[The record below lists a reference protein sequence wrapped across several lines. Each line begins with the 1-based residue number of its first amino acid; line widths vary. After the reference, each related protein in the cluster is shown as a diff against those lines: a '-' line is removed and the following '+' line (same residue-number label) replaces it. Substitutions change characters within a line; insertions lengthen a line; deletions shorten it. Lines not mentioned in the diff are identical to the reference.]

1 MKTCKNCG
9 AEIPDSAAYC
19 DICGALCSKRLE
31 VKPPAEQKRIE
42 KNRARRKKTAER
54 ILLAFGICVGA
65 FIVIAV
71 TANFISMKK
80 YEMREK
86 ARDLT
91 GWETVVS
98 PEAYEKL
105 DIGMSYEEI
114 AGIIGG
120 EGKKVEDSKY
130 VTRYMWPGE
139 YYANREF
146 GYLSVDFYRD
156 GNAGTEELKADYI
169 EEKDILDG
177 AETYETYMK
186 IYDFDYADIDA
197 PLVTKKQV
205 SQISEGM
212 SYEKVCAVLGE
223 GKLCRSSTI
232 TDAYAS
238 NRYET
243 YVWRCRYSGDDSEYE
258 LRFENGILKYYSD
271 WMIDYID

>member
-186 IYDFDYADIDA
+186 IYDFDYAGIDA
-197 PLVTKKQV
+197 PVVTKKQV

-212 SYEKVCAVLGE
+212 SYEKAGVIMRKTRKQVDHLVE
-223 GKLCRSSTI
+223 RGKKAMRQLLAEKGVS
-232 TDAYAS
+232 
-238 NRYET
+238 YE
-243 YVWRCRYSGDDSEYE
+243 VD
-258 LRFENGILKYYSD
+258 
-271 WMIDYID
+271 